1 MKSSR
6 DLLAVRIPLLAW
18 LVGCILV
25 VYAKGNLSIA
35 LLDVWVVSALPVF
48 LLAVAAALVVSCGQ
62 IDISTGGVMSVIGML
77 ILLIFG
83 FPSDSFL
90 SIAFAHFLTFS
101 CVLLI
106 YWMYARAA
114 SRGISTL
121 IVTLSVLL
129 ASRGASTLIQ
139 TCLQGAGELCRGS
152 SRPMT
157 GAPILPPSY
166 VLDWMGTAA
175 FAVFVY
181 ASVVIALLFWRHR
194 TRWGLEHIAVGMDK
208 KAARYCHISVNK
220 IYLLAFMS
228 AGLLVYAATIIRF
241 HGQGNG
247 GWSANTGW
255 GEELLAIAIA
265 VIGGTRITGGR
276 LDPVAVLLA
285 GFSVYISRDLITN
298 DLGVPSEV
306 ASIFFGLLL
315 LAIAWF
321 DLSARRQRK
330 EAGI

>member
-1 MKSSR
+1 MKAAR
-6 DLLAVRIPLLAW
+6 DALTVRLPLMAW
-18 LVGCILV
+18 LIGCVLI
-25 VYAKGNLSIA
+25 VYAKGSLSIA
-35 LLDVWVVSALPVF
+35 LLDVWIVSALPIF
-48 LLAVAAALVVSCGQ
+48 LLAVAAALVISCGQ
-62 IDISTGGVMSVIGML
+62 IDISTGGVMSLVGMM
-77 ILLIFG
+77 ILFIFG
-83 FPSDSFL
+83 FPSDNLL
-90 SIAFAHFLTFS
+90 SVSLAHILALS
-101 CVLLI
+101 GVLLI
-106 YWMYARAA
+106 YWMYASAA

-129 ASRGASTLIQ
+129 ATRGASTLVQ
-139 TCLQGAGELCRGS
+139 TCLQGVGELCRA
-152 SRPMT
+152 SRPT
-157 GAPILPPSY
+157 SGASILPASY
-166 VLDWMGTAA
+166 VLDWMGTAV
-175 FAVFVY
+175 FAVLAY
-181 ASVVIALLFWRHR
+181 AIVVTALLIWRHR

-208 KAARYCHISVNK
+208 KAARYCHISVDK
-220 IYLLAFMS
+220 IYMLAFLA
-228 AGLLVYAATIIRF
+228 AGLLVYAASVIRF

-285 GFSVYISRDLITN
+285 GFAVYISRDLITN

-321 DLSARRQRK
+321 DLSARKARK
-330 EAGI
+330 ESGI